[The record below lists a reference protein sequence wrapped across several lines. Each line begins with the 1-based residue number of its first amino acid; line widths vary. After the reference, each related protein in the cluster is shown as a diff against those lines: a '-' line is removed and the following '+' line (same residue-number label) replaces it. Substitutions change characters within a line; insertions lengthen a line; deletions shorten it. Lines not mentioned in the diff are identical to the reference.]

1 MKELPLTV
9 LLALSSAQ
17 AVTITHDLGKTELS
31 KTPKRIITLEH
42 SFTDALVQLGV
53 KPIGVAQDGGKN
65 LAYLD
70 AFLKN
75 VAPVGTR
82 AQPSLEKILALKP
95 DLIIADTER
104 HKNIYAQLSR
114 IAPTIS
120 LNSFRGDYPDML
132 SQFRTIAQALGR
144 EQKAQTLLDDHN
156 RMLNK
161 AKAYTRS
168 KAGPLMVMVLSSQ
181 AGATVHSTE
190 SFIGSLFQKMGRT
203 NPVRPQNGE
212 IQYTITLENIVA
224 QNPATIV
231 LLKNEGEATPLDS
244 WKKDPLWNSL
254 SAVKNN
260 RVYIF
265 DRDLWSKA
273 RGLKGMNL
281 IFSQM
286 ISSGVLADR
295 PAK

>member
-1 MKELPLTV
+1 MKALPLTV

-17 AVTITHDLGKTELS
+17 AVTITHDLGKTEIS

-53 KPIGVAQDGGKN
+53 KPVGVAQDAGKN

-70 AFLKN
+70 SFLKN
-75 VAPVGTR
+75 VTPVGTR

-114 IAPTIS
+114 IAPTLS

-132 SQFRTIAQALGR
+132 NQFKTIAQALGK
-144 EQKAQTLLDDHN
+144 EQKAQTVLNDHN
-156 RMLNK
+156 RTLNK
-161 AKAYTRS
+161 ARTYTHP

-190 SFIGSLFQKMGRT
+190 SFIGSLFQKMGRV
-203 NPVRPQNGE
+203 NPIKPQNGE
-212 IQYTITLENIVA
+212 IQYNITLENIVA
-224 QNPATIV
+224 QNPATLV
-231 LLKNEGEATPLDS
+231 LLKNEGETTPLDS

-254 SAVKNN
+254 SAVKNKK
-260 RVYIF
+260 VYIF

-281 IFSQM
+281 IFTEM